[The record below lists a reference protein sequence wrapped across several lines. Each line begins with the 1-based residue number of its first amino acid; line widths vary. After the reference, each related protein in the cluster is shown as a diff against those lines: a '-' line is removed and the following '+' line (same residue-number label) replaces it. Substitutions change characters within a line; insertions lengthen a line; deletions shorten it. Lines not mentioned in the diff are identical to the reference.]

1 MTDIRFDGDWILLEG
16 AVTKSATSDFM
27 LDTAGRR
34 STNTPYRRA
43 LVHDFTDGLTV
54 NWDRDYPGGVT
65 INDTK
70 TLKGATNGDW
80 IVVQSRVT
88 QHLGTDIMLDGG
100 AERRRTTTIFRPRG
114 TKSSPYRRALVH
126 AWEDQLVVNFNRD
139 YVGGVLIDGSVTVPG
154 SLSVAGQDVATV
166 LASLQAQVTALT
178 GQVTTLTTQ
187 VTDLTARVTALETP
201 VGP

>member
-34 STNTPYRRA
+34 KTNTPYRRA
-43 LVHDFTDGLTV
+43 LVHDFNDGLTL

-80 IVVQSRVT
+80 LVVQSRVT

-100 AERRRTTTIFRPRG
+100 PERRRTTTIFRPRG
-114 TKSSPYRRALVH
+114 TKTSPYRRALVH

-154 SLSVAGQDVATV
+154 SLAVAGQDVATV
-166 LASLQAQVTALT
+166 FASLQSQITSLTSQVTS
-178 GQVTTLTTQ
+178 LTTQ
-187 VTDLTARVTALETP
+187 VSDLNARVAALETP

>member
-16 AVTKSATSDFM
+16 AVTKSVTSDFM

-34 STNTPYRRA
+34 TTNTPYRRA
-43 LVHDFTDGLTV
+43 LVHDFTDGLTL

-65 INDTK
+65 INDTR
-70 TLKGATNGDW
+70 TLKGASNGDW
-80 IVVQSRVT
+80 LVVASRVT

-126 AWEDQLVVNFNRD
+126 AWEDQLVINFNRD
-139 YVGGVLIDGSVTVPG
+139 YVGGVLIDGSVTMPG
-154 SLSVAGQDVATV
+154 RLVVGGQDVGV
-166 LASLQAQVTALT
+166 VIASLQSQITALTAQVTALT
-178 GQVTTLTTQ
+178 
-187 VTDLTARVTALETP
+187 DRVTVLETP
-201 VGP
+201 VVP

>member
-34 STNTPYRRA
+34 ATNTPYRRA
-43 LVHDFTDGLTV
+43 LVHDFTDGLTL

-70 TLKGATNGDW
+70 TLKGASNGDW
-80 IVVQSRVT
+80 LVVASRVT

-114 TKSSPYRRALVH
+114 TPSSPYRRALVH
-126 AWEDQLVVNFNRD
+126 AWEDTLVLNFNRD
-139 YVGGVLIDGSVTVPG
+139 YRGGVLIDGSVSMPG
-154 SLSVAGQDVATV
+154 SLAVAGQDVATV
-166 LASLQAQVTALT
+166 FASLQSQVTAMTAQVTALT
-178 GQVTTLTTQ
+178 AQVAALT
-187 VTDLTARVTALETP
+187 DRVTALETP
-201 VGP
+201 VVP